1 MAEIAIASRLRRL
14 WRSPLNRLACFFS
27 LALFVTYLSVTG
39 LAALGVI
46 NQAQRARTGLINA
59 EIEGL
64 DQIYEDEDIPGLID
78 AINERV
84 RAPRDPHAVYALL
97 DAHGKILAGQ
107 FNHLPLVALKP
118 GWVSFEWH
126 QYGQASTPRVH
137 IDAFV
142 QALEDDELLLAGRDT
157 SEQRRVFEF
166 AYDLGAAALLTMALA
181 AMALAYAFRRAI
193 DAALGGPLETVHRF
207 SMGLLTERVARNG
220 SLDSFD
226 QLGATLN
233 SMLDRIQ
240 DLIGGIVHSTDAIAH
255 DLRTP
260 LSRLRT
266 NLESLREQT
275 QTPETADKVDAAIR
289 EAEQLMSRFAAL
301 LRLARIES
309 TPMES
314 VDAAAG
320 NTHHPLDLAE
330 IVADAQELWQ
340 PLAEEKSQSIIV
352 NLSPALVVGDRDQLF
367 QMVSNLLDNAIKYSP
382 VSARI
387 RLSTERSHGQIKL
400 CVQDSGPGIPELDR
414 ERVFDRFVRLQ
425 ADRSSPGIGLGLSL
439 VRAIAIRHGATIS
452 LSDNA
457 PGLNV
462 EVCFSSS
469 FDAHNAVGKP

>member
-1 MAEIAIASRLRRL
+1 MAQIAIALRLRRL
-14 WRSPLNRLACFFS
+14 WRSPLNRLAGFFS
-27 LALFVTYLSVTG
+27 LALFLTYLLVTG

-97 DAHGKILAGQ
+97 DAEGKILAGQ
-107 FNHLPLVALKP
+107 FKQLPAAVLKP
-118 GWVSFEWH
+118 GWISFEWH
-126 QYGQASTPRVH
+126 PLGQVQGAPGVP

-142 QALEDDELLLAGRDT
+142 QTLEDDELLLAGRDT

-166 AYDLGAAALLTMALA
+166 AYDLGIAALLTMALA
-181 AMALAYAFRRAI
+181 AIALAYAFRRAI
-193 DAALGGPLETVHRF
+193 DSALRGPLETVHRF
-207 SMGLLTERVARNG
+207 SVGLLTERVARNG

-240 DLIGGIVHSTDAIAH
+240 DLISGIVHSTDAIAH

-275 QTPETADKVDAAIR
+275 QIPETADKVDAAIR

-309 TPMES
+309 APMQS
-314 VDAAAG
+314 VDAAAS
-320 NTHHPLDLAE
+320 NTHHVVDLAE
-330 IVADAQELWQ
+330 IVADAEELWL
-340 PLAEEKSQSIIV
+340 PIAEEKSQTI
-352 NLSPALVVGDRDQLF
+352 LVSFAAAPVLGDRDQLF

-382 VSARI
+382 VGARI
-387 RLSTERSHGQIKL
+387 QLSTERTNGQVKL
-400 CVQDSGPGIPELDR
+400 RVQDSGPGIPELDR
-414 ERVFDRFVRLQ
+414 VRVFDRFVRLD
-425 ADRSSPGIGLGLSL
+425 ADRNSPGIGIGLSL
-439 VRAIAIRHGATIS
+439 VRAIAVRHCATI
-452 LSDNA
+452 LLLDNA
-457 PGLNV
+457 PGLSI
-462 EVCFSSS
+462 EVCFSAAS
-469 FDAHNAVGKP
+469 

>member
-1 MAEIAIASRLRRL
+1 MRSIAFASRLRQL
-14 WRSPLNRLACFFS
+14 WRSPLNRLACLFS
-27 LALFVTYLSVTG
+27 LAFFLTYLLTTG

-64 DQIYEDEDIPGLID
+64 DQIYEDEDIPGLVG
-78 AINERV
+78 AISERV
-84 RAPRDPHAVYALL
+84 QTPRDPHAVYALIN
-97 DAHGKILAGQ
+97 ASGKVLAGH
-107 FNHLPLVALKP
+107 FNHLPKSALKP
-118 GWVSFEWH
+118 GWVSFEWYPH
-126 QYGQASTPRVH
+126 GKASQASGAPVH

-142 QALEDDELLLAGRDT
+142 QALAEDELLLAGRDT
-157 SEQRRVFEF
+157 SEQRRVFAF

-181 AMALAYAFRRAI
+181 AIALAYAFRRAI
-193 DAALGGPLETVHRF
+193 DSALHGPLETVHRF
-207 SMGLLTERVARNG
+207 SMGLLAERVARNG

-275 QTPETADKVDAAIR
+275 QTPEAADKVDAAIR

-309 TPMES
+309 S
-314 VDAAAG
+314 DADSAAA
-320 NTHHPLDLAE
+320 NSHQAFDLAE
-330 IVADAQELWQ
+330 IAADAIELWQ
-340 PLAEEKSQSIIV
+340 PMAEQKPQTIRAT
-352 NLSPALVVGDRDQLF
+352 LTAAPVVGDRDQLF
-367 QMVSNLLDNAIKYSP
+367 QLLSNLIDNAIKYSP
-382 VSARI
+382 SGAHIEVV
-387 RLSTERSHGQIKL
+387 TERNLAQVKL
-400 CVQDSGPGIPELDR
+400 RILDSGPGIPELDR
-414 ERVFDRFVRLQ
+414 VRVFDRFVRLE

-439 VRAIAIRHGATIS
+439 VRAIAMRHGAAIS

-457 PGLNV
+457 PGLAV
-462 EVCFSSS
+462 EVSFS
-469 FDAHNAVGKP
+469 H

>member
-1 MAEIAIASRLRRL
+1 MRKPAIKSRLQGL
-14 WRSPLNRLACFFS
+14 WRSPLNRLACLFS
-27 LALFVTYLSVTG
+27 LALFLTYLLITG

-46 NQAQRARTGLINA
+46 NQALSTRTGLINA

-84 RAPRDPHAVYALL
+84 RAPRDPHAVYALM
-97 DAHGKILAGQ
+97 DAQGKILAGQ
-107 FNHLPLVALKP
+107 FNHLPTLARKP
-118 GWVSFEWH
+118 GWISFEWRQH
-126 QYGQASTPRVH
+126 GQASQSSAPSVH

-142 QALEDDELLLAGRDT
+142 QVLEDDELLLAGRDT
-157 SEQRRVFEF
+157 SEQRRVFDF
-166 AYDLGAAALLTMALA
+166 AYDLGIAALLTMALA

-193 DAALGGPLETVHRF
+193 DAALRGPLETVHRF
-207 SMGLLTERVARNG
+207 SMGSLAERVARNG

-266 NLESLREQT
+266 NLESLREKT
-275 QTPETADKVDAAIR
+275 QTPEAADKVDAAIR

-309 TPMES
+309 EDA
-314 VDAAAG
+314 DAAAL
-320 NTHHPLDLAE
+320 NSHQAFDFAE
-330 IVADAQELWQ
+330 IVADAAELWL
-340 PLAEEKSQSIIV
+340 PVAEEKSQTIRTT
-352 NLSPALVVGDRDQLF
+352 LAPATVTGDRDQLF
-367 QMVSNLLDNAIKYSP
+367 QLVSNLLDNAIKYSP
-382 VSARI
+382 TDAHIEVSTVRTQGQVTLRI
-387 RLSTERSHGQIKL
+387 
-400 CVQDSGPGIPELDR
+400 QDSGPGIPELDR
-414 ERVFDRFVRLQ
+414 ERVFDRFVRLD

-439 VRAIAIRHGATIS
+439 VRAIAVRHGATIL

-457 PGLNV
+457 PGLAV
-462 EVCFSSS
+462 EICFS
-469 FDAHNAVGKP
+469 H

>member
-1 MAEIAIASRLRRL
+1 MPQRAFATRLRQL

-27 LALFVTYLSVTG
+27 LALFFTYLLVTG

-84 RAPRDPHAVYALL
+84 RAPRDPHAVYALI
-97 DAHGKILAGQ
+97 DANGNILAGQ
-107 FNHLPLVALKP
+107 FSRLPAAALKP
-118 GWVSFEWH
+118 GWASFEWH
-126 QYGQASTPRVH
+126 PYGQIAGAPAVH

-157 SEQRRVFEF
+157 SEQRRVFDF
-166 AYDLGAAALLTMALA
+166 AYDLGIAALLTMALA

-193 DAALGGPLETVHRF
+193 DAALHGPLETVHRF

-220 SLDSFD
+220 SQDSFD

-233 SMLDRIQ
+233 SMLDRTQ

-275 QTPETADKVDAAIR
+275 QTPEAGDKVDAAIR

-309 TPMES
+309 ADA
-314 VDAAAG
+314 DAAAV
-320 NTHHPLDLAE
+320 NSHQVLDLAA
-330 IVADAQELWQ
+330 IAADAKELWL
-340 PLAEEKSQSIIV
+340 PMAEEKSQTIQATLAAAPV
-352 NLSPALVVGDRDQLF
+352 LGDRDQLF
-367 QMVSNLLDNAIKYSP
+367 QLVSNLLDNAIKYSP
-382 VSARI
+382 VGARI
-387 RLSTERSHGQIKL
+387 EVSTELSGARAPGQVIL
-400 CVQDSGPGIPELDR
+400 RILDSGPGIPELDR
-414 ERVFDRFVRLQ
+414 VRVFDRFVRLE

-439 VRAIAIRHGATIS
+439 VRAIAVRHGATIV
-452 LSDNA
+452 LLDNA
-457 PGLNV
+457 PGLGV
-462 EVCFSSS
+462 EVCFSS
-469 FDAHNAVGKP
+469 AAA

>member
-1 MAEIAIASRLRRL
+1 MRQASASRLRQL
-14 WRSPLNRLACFFS
+14 WRSPLNRLACMFS
-27 LALFVTYLSVTG
+27 LALFLTYLLITG

-84 RAPRDPHAVYALL
+84 RTPRDPHAVYALI
-97 DAHGKILAGQ
+97 DANGKILAGH
-107 FNHLPLVALKP
+107 FNHLSATALKL

-126 QYGQASTPRVH
+126 QHSQAGQMKVPSVH

-181 AMALAYAFRRAI
+181 AMAFAYAFRRAI
-193 DAALGGPLETVHRF
+193 DLALLGPLATVHRF
-207 SMGLLTERVARNG
+207 SMGLLAERVARNG

-275 QTPETADKVDAAIR
+275 QTPDAADKVDAAIR

-309 TPMES
+309 CDA
-314 VDAAAG
+314 DAAAI
-320 NTHHPLDLAE
+320 NTHQALDLAE
-330 IVADAQELWQ
+330 IVADAAELWL
-340 PLAEEKSQSIIV
+340 PMAEEKSQLIRVTSAPLTEAFIV
-352 NLSPALVVGDRDQLF
+352 LGDRDQLF
-367 QMVSNLLDNAIKYSP
+367 QLVSNLLDNAIKYSP
-382 VSARI
+382 IGARI
-387 RLSTERSHGQIKL
+387 EVSTECREEQVKL
-400 CVQDSGPGIPELDR
+400 CVRDSGPGIPELDR
-414 ERVFDRFVRLQ
+414 VRVFDRFVRLD
-425 ADRSSPGIGLGLSL
+425 ADRNSPGIGLGLSL
-439 VRAIAIRHGATIS
+439 VRAIAVRHGATI
-452 LSDNA
+452 LLLDNA
-457 PGLNV
+457 PGLAV
-462 EVCFSSS
+462 EVGFS
-469 FDAHNAVGKP
+469 H